1 MLRTVA
7 ATVVAAIVLTSG
19 GASATAAGS
28 GVTSTQTVT
37 GVVTTLVR
45 EVQHDRSGQPSTEQ
59 VIATGS
65 RIIPLPAGSD
75 LPVDHRVTV
84 QLREVAGGTRRVASV
99 ERVSVKAVAGTAAS
113 ADVDLTP
120 TVHQVYVALVSPQGH
135 TIAEDKNTAASVTAT
150 LAKASDYWASQTRDL
165 VTFQVAQV
173 LAPYQS
179 AYRCGRTQAM
189 WDEALSKFGTDAN
202 GHSNAWG
209 VDKHLLLVAP
219 AGTSESDKCPYGL
232 GTVGGPHVAGNAV
245 FVSDANQSL
254 FAHELGHNLGL
265 NHANALRCPH
275 AQDHDPIHLAS
286 AMGGNC
292 EAEPYDDL
300 LDVMGYSGETFGE
313 GNLNAAH
320 LDDMGIQADVVQT
333 VPRGTTATVRI
344 APLSSISS
352 ETRAVKVADADGHT
366 YFLDYRTRSGRD
378 AVAGRNPSHP
388 QLGVEVLRDDPEL
401 DPEQPTGSYLLDAT
415 PTSQYFDYNRALP
428 VGGVFRSA
436 TKRLTFEVLSED
448 ADGATVLVNDTVAA
462 KVPAQVVLHAPS
474 QVRRGTV
481 FTVTGSVADASQE
494 GVPYWHVTLERRYV
508 GTSRW
513 VPVRAQL
520 TGVRGTVSVS
530 TRTGRSAYYRLVTA
544 DPNVSASRLV
554 RVR

>member
-1 MLRTVA
+1 MLRTAA
-7 ATVVAAIVLTSG
+7 ATVVAALVLLP
-19 GASATAAGS
+19 GAASPTAAES
-28 GVTSTQTVT
+28 AENTTQTFT

-45 EVQHDRSGQPSTEQ
+45 EVQHDRTAQPETEQ
-59 VIATGS
+59 VLVTRS

-75 LPVDHRVTV
+75 LPTGHRVTV
-84 QLREVAGGTRRVASV
+84 RVRAVAGGTRRVASV
-99 ERVSVKAVAGTAAS
+99 ERVSVKVVAGTAAS
-113 ADVDLTP
+113 TDVDLTP
-120 TVHQVYVALVSPQGH
+120 TVHQVYIALVSPLGH
-135 TIAEDKNTAASVTAT
+135 TLGENKSTAASVTAT
-150 LAKASDYWASQTRDL
+150 LEKANDYWASQTRDV

-189 WDEALSKFGTDAN
+189 WDEALSKFGTDAD

-219 AGTSESDKCPYGL
+219 AGTSESDTCPYGL
-232 GTVGGPHVAGNAV
+232 GTVGGLHVAGNAV

-275 AQDHDPIHLAS
+275 AQDHDSIHLQR
-286 AMGGNC
+286 AMGGGC
-292 EAEPYDDL
+292 QAVGYDDL

-333 VPRGTTATVRI
+333 VPRGSTATVRI
-344 APLSSISS
+344 APLSSTSGG
-352 ETRAVKVADADGHT
+352 TRAVKVADADGHT
-366 YFLDYRTRSGRD
+366 YFLDYRTSSGRD
-378 AVAGRNPSHP
+378 TAAGRNPSHP
-388 QLGVEVLRDDPEL
+388 QLGVEVLREDPEL
-401 DPEQPTGSYLLDAT
+401 DPGQATGSYLLDAT
-415 PTSQYFDYNRALP
+415 PTPHYFDYNRALP

-436 TKRLTFEVLSED
+436 TQRLTFEVLSED
-448 ADGATVLVNDTVAA
+448 AEGATVLVNDTAPA
-462 KVPAQVVLHAPS
+462 KVPARVVVHAPG
-474 QVRRGTV
+474 QVRRGAL
-481 FTVTGSVADASQE
+481 FTVTGSVTDASLE
-494 GVPYWHVTLERRYV
+494 SVPYWHLTLERRYV

-513 VPVRAQL
+513 VPVRAAI
-520 TGVRGTVSVS
+520 TGVRGTVSKS
-530 TRTGRSAYYRLVTA
+530 TRTGRSAYYRLGTA
-544 DPNVSASRLV
+544 DRGVSASSLV